1 MVRVSL
7 VGGINVHEVTL
18 SSTLLVGDIVHVTNR
33 SRALAVQRQE
43 AVFRG
48 DEGSFEKFGVFSRP
62 IPKPIVDEPET
73 IVYRNEDPFIRVNL
87 VNIISISS
95 SSLTQVGSNRTI
107 DLESRVKHIRQLLPR
122 SAPS

>member
-7 VGGINVHEVTL
+7 VGGITVHDVTL
-18 SSTLLVGDIVHVTNR
+18 GSTLLVGDIVHVANR

-43 AVFRG
+43 AVYRG

-73 IVYRNEDPFIRVNL
+73 ITFRNENPFIRVNF

-95 SSLTQVGSNRTI
+95 STLAQVGSNRTI

-122 SAPS
+122 STPS